1 MSQIS
6 TQIRGTRT
14 RPEPLDAD
22 LADIRSANAIID
34 QMRAFDGDM
43 PLPETRSATP
53 EVREANR
60 MLRIADAERTL
71 QDPKA
76 DHDRYFNA
84 ARMVMEER
92 GREAVAAHEARA
104 RRAQSAT
111 EPGDLSSRILELHAQ
126 YGGNADKVTEEIVRE
141 GWDGRLITPKMLAD
155 LDTQIAQLAQPD
167 PNTGRPIDAGNS
179 GPMLAV
185 LKEHLMALRTK
196 GFLREGENPGA
207 AKVPAQMPVRVSV
220 SGFGGPELVNQALRA
235 QDLAKPQGERSF
247 AGEQVAAAGR
257 AVGGATDAVATWLG
271 IAGDKVRNPVQT
283 MQQIQMLTPI
293 GWAKAIGNTAAEK
306 ITGTNPG
313 DLDKAV
319 AGKIDAAVAPVSG
332 PIGDAVQTAGGV
344 MEMAGGAVAGATRP
358 SPSVATGNWRS
369 DDGSIAWK
377 TIASQ
382 LTETTTQLG
391 MQITG
396 GAAATMATG
405 NPAVG
410 VVVGAAIGSGMDT
423 GSVMRETF
431 TQQVQS
437 GQNVEDARATAATV
451 GAVYAPIAAMLEY
464 IPMEEYLSKSPAGK
478 EAKRQL
484 VGIVAS
490 KVGKALA
497 APAKEGVTEVAQEAW
512 QDFSQW
518 AIANDSEAFND
529 WQARYAKVG
538 VLGAVAGGGAKVT
551 TAAYNRVMD
560 TTPARGES
568 VEPSKPLAQMT
579 PEELAAAK
587 AARAPRVQQD
597 LPKVIGAI
605 AQQNGLTAGDVGIT
619 ADADLTPEQK
629 RVADLG
635 NELGVDVV
643 YIDGGKELDT
653 ASAVASRAGL
663 VVIDRNA
670 SGTNAAESLLQHEVV
685 HELRGRLKAAGREGE
700 WSKIVEAIRGADTEG
715 FDAGK
720 AQYGKVAEAAGLKL
734 DDDTATEEGV
744 AVAAQEGAVAGFLR
758 ATVDD
763 GDILAFVNRAPNTA
777 ERMTDAIQRT
787 LRKVG
792 LFNRRTLLEN
802 LRGKV
807 SEARVYRELRSAMS
821 ILRETARSIPL
832 TNESVGSRA
841 IPVVEDSTVDP
852 GIPLVGR
859 EIGETIPLG
868 DGETRRA
875 GPTLRTVGMNPL
887 GVEGEGS
894 RVPTAAQLRQSA
906 GRSQGLPVSAP
917 ENIPVDTSVPL
928 VEGRGGIPVPT
939 RPGFVGGDAIPLA
952 EREPRVGI
960 PLADEQQPEQVDT
973 AALQSL
979 RASKPKPL
987 TKKAIESMLVEKFR
1001 AQSETAADVAMEVG
1015 DTENLIGTGAN
1026 FTTFYKK
1033 VPTEIAEEMKG
1044 NPQLMRRI
1052 RVTNDPGKAG
1062 GDDAMADMGA
1072 DAYLKML
1079 MRDSSAQVEQAKQ
1092 HAQKNKGGDPEAA
1105 FFAALLDRLPKGK
1118 MRADTVAPS
1127 ELEVGDEFTVAGVP
1141 VRVEL
1146 RGTGEMAYRV
1156 LVDHGDL
1163 PVTPVDAMDSGV
1175 PVDPGTLEKGEYGV
1189 EGEGAAMPEEAMLD
1203 PGDDLPF
1210 ALRRRGDANQA
1221 ADIAGQQGLYGQGT
1235 TRTGEK
1241 QGGLFG
1247 AVAEEPRLAS
1257 QATSEDIADADSRNA
1272 QVGDLVYRVIS
1283 LPRFSSGQSR
1293 SSGDAI
1299 ELGVVTDNTS
1309 RIYQGRGRVRPLP
1322 GDGGAILP
1330 ILESKDGTMA
1340 WHKFGDPRGP
1350 KFSDKM
1356 YENLISRSRS
1366 RYSGEEYQRAVSEF
1380 IDSRIKMRGRTS
1392 AQYPLSPEEQRE
1404 GESDADYRIRM
1415 KFREAERN
1423 TAALF
1428 ALRNPSGR
1436 RFRDEGAQLRGAV
1449 GAALREPAGMQTIG
1463 RPDLAN
1469 PGRTEAERRVV
1480 NAADSIRTPPAAQQ
1494 VQEWIAAADDRLK
1507 ADRAGEKQA
1516 LMDKVNRGELL
1527 DSTETVIGQTLVADA
1542 ALNILSTGDEAAF
1555 VEAMRIHNAYR
1566 QSGTDWARAGVARR
1580 DRVETPAERHAR
1592 FIGQILAEPDPQT
1605 RKQLD
1610 KATQKF
1616 RTATNP
1622 ATRGGAKLDI
1632 DRLLERQAKTA
1643 QKIRQNLLAAGIDP
1657 ATISDQTIADPETAA
1672 RIARVVSS
1680 SKAGIMDKVS
1690 EYWINSIISGPQ
1702 TQAANIIGNAAY
1714 GGWET
1719 LIQRGVEGAA
1729 ADAARLFG
1737 MDAGTGA
1744 NAAPTL
1750 REYKAMAKA
1759 TAPALARA
1767 GRNFLAAWRREVPIL
1782 EDEIA
1787 VAGGETGAGSK
1798 LELPDSRAKIGGK
1811 TGRAVRALG
1820 TRQLLAFDEFFKGL
1834 WGTLDVHA
1842 RSYRMALAEGLKGEA
1857 AWNRAADLTNDMAS
1871 DAWAESLKYA
1881 ENVAFQSENELANQ
1895 VVKGRQW
1902 VNETLRL
1909 PVGTFII
1916 PFVKTPLNILKGA
1929 AEKTPLATAQAG
1941 LHLARGD
1948 YRDNPALLAR
1958 DVANNMVGWG
1968 LAALLT
1974 AAVGGDDDEP
1984 WITGAT
1990 SPDRGE
1996 REMQYR
2002 QAPPMSVRV
2011 GDSWVSYARIEPFAT
2026 VLGTMVDTIKRAK
2039 RSGSMAEGVASVTE
2053 SLKNQVEDKT
2063 FLQGLSDIFAML
2075 DKQGSAN
2082 QKAAQWASGFA
2093 TSWVPNIIRQP
2104 TRATDP
2110 MLRERRIRET
2120 DEGGVWESAA
2130 KRTLQ
2135 NLLPIGTLAPPP
2147 KVDRW
2152 GREVSAMSLSHP
2164 ATDIPYRMLVPIQQ
2178 RTTDDNAIDRMITVY
2193 NSRVPDDQRWFP
2205 TVPSPIITRTVNGE
2219 RVTYRMTD
2227 EEYNTFLRVSGQNAH
2242 KRLMRAGLRINNPT
2256 ERDMDRVKEELRK
2269 ADSEG
2274 REYILRSRR

>member
-71 QDPKA
+71 QDPTA

-155 LDTQIAQLAQPD
+155 LDTQITQLSQPD
-167 PNTGRPIDAGNS
+167 PNTGQPIDSGNA

-220 SGFGGPELVNQALRA
+220 SGFGGAELVNQAMRV

-257 AVGGATDAVATWLG
+257 AVGGATDSVATWLG

-293 GWAKAIGNTAAEK
+293 GWAKALGNAAAEK

-313 DLDKAV
+313 AWEKSV

-344 MEMAGGAVAGATRP
+344 MEMAGGAVAGANRP

-538 VLGAVAGGGAKVT
+538 VLGAVAGGGAKVVT
-551 TAAYNRVMD
+551 SGYNRVMD

-653 ASAVASRAGL
+653 ASAAASRAGL

-685 HELRGRLKAAGREGE
+685 HELRARLKAAGREGE
-700 WSKIVEAIRGADTEG
+700 WTRIVEAVRGADTAG
-715 FDAGK
+715 FEAGK
-720 AQYGKVAEAAGLKL
+720 AQYGKAAEAAGLNL
-734 DDDTATEEGV
+734 DEDTKTEEGV
-744 AVAAQEGAVAGFLR
+744 AVAGEDAVAGFLR

-852 GIPLVGR
+852 GIPLAGR
-859 EIGETIPLG
+859 EIGETIPVESTSAMPART
-868 DGETRRA
+868 ET
-875 GPTLRTVGMNPL
+875 V
-887 GVEGEGS
+887 
-894 RVPTAAQLRQSA
+894 
-906 GRSQGLPVSAP
+906 PVS
-917 ENIPVDTSVPL
+917 
-928 VEGRGGIPVPT
+928 EGAGGLPVPT

-952 EREPRVGI
+952 DREPSTGI
-960 PLADEQQPEQVDT
+960 PLADDQQQPEQVDT

-1015 DTENLIGTGAN
+1015 DTENLIGTGAH

-1062 GDDAMADMGA
+1062 GDDAMADMGF

-1079 MRDSSAQVEQAKQ
+1079 MRDSSSQVEQAKA
-1092 HAQKNKGGDPEAA
+1092 HAQKHKSGDPESA

-1118 MRADTVAPS
+1118 MNAETMAPAD
-1127 ELEVGDEFTVAGVP
+1127 LEVGDEFTVAGVP
-1141 VRVEL
+1141 VRVEM
-1146 RGTGEMAYRV
+1146 RGTGETAYRV

-1189 EGEGAAMPEEAMLD
+1189 EGEQGAAMPEEAMRD
-1203 PGDDLPF
+1203 PGDDIPF
-1210 ALRRRGDANQA
+1210 ALRRNRDANQA

-1235 TRTGEK
+1235 TKTGER

-1247 AVAEEPRLAS
+1247 AVAEEPK
-1257 QATSEDIADADSRNA
+1257 
-1272 QVGDLVYRVIS
+1272 
-1283 LPRFSSGQSR
+1283 P
-1293 SSGDAI
+1293 
-1299 ELGVVTDNTS
+1299 
-1309 RIYQGRGRVRPLP
+1309 
-1322 GDGGAILP
+1322 
-1330 ILESKDGTMA
+1330 
-1340 WHKFGDPRGP
+1340 
-1350 KFSDKM
+1350 
-1356 YENLISRSRS
+1356 
-1366 RYSGEEYQRAVSEF
+1366 
-1380 IDSRIKMRGRTS
+1380 

-1423 TAALF
+1423 TGALFALRKNLVVMHNLSANNIRFADELGGVLAMPSVGIANADSPLTGFGEISLIARKDLVDPRASRSNRVYDALPWTEINTFLKDLSQLPTEYFEAKLDRTVGLSEFSGAVVPTDVPADVLGILQKHGIQDIEKYARNDNASRASAVNALAERQDALF

-1480 NAADSIRTPPAAQQ
+1480 NAADSIRTPPAAQK

-1580 DRVETPAERHAR
+1580 DRVETLAERHAR

-1657 ATISDQTIADPETAA
+1657 STINDQTIADPETAA

-1680 SKAGIMDKVS
+1680 SKASLMDKVS
-1690 EYWINSIISGPQ
+1690 EYWINSILSGPQ

-1737 MDAGTGA
+1737 MDTGTGA
-1744 NAAPTL
+1744 KAAPTL
-1750 REYKAMAKA
+1750 REYRAMAKA

-1787 VAGGETGAGSK
+1787 AAGGETGAGSK
-1798 LELPDSRAKIGGK
+1798 LELPDARAKIGGK

-1820 TRQLLAFDEFFKGL
+1820 TRQLLAFDELFKGL

-1857 AWNRAADLTNDMAS
+1857 AWNRAAELTNDMAS

-1895 VVKGRQW
+1895 VVKVRQW
-1902 VNETLRL
+1902 VNETLRI
-1909 PVGTFII
+1909 PVGTFVI

-1929 AEKTPLATAQAG
+1929 AEKTPLATVQAG

-1958 DVANNMVGWG
+1958 DVANNMVGWS

-1974 AAVGGDDDEP
+1974 AAVGGDDEEQ

-2039 RSGSMAEGVASVTE
+2039 RSGSMAEGVASVAE